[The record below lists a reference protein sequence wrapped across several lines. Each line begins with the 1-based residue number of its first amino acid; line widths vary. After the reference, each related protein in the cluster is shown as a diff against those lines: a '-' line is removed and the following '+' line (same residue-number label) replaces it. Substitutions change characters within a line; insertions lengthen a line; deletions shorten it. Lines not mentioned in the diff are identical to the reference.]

1 MNNRVNQAILVF
13 AIIVILAWN
22 YMRYK
27 NNKLVEKYE
36 MDKSQIMS
44 HIQNENK
51 IDSILVMTSAAKLTS
66 DDAKIQNAYDL
77 AEAGNREELV
87 KFFETI

>member
-1 MNNRVNQAILVF
+1 MKNRVNQVILVL
-13 AIIVILAWN
+13 AIIVIVAWN

-77 AEAGNREELV
+77 AEAGNREELI
-87 KFFETI
+87 KFFESI

>member
-1 MNNRVNQAILVF
+1 MKNSVNQVILVI
-13 AIIVILAWN
+13 AIIVIVAWN

-27 NNKLVEKYE
+27 NNKRVEKYE

-44 HIQNENK
+44 HIKNEDK

-66 DDAKIQNAYDL
+66 DDAKIQNAYEL
-77 AEAGNREELV
+77 AEAGKRKELIN
-87 KFFETI
+87 FFESI

>member
-1 MNNRVNQAILVF
+1 MNDRVNKVILVL
-13 AIIVILAWN
+13 AIIAIIAWN

-27 NNKLVEKYE
+27 NNKVVEKYE

-44 HIQNENK
+44 HIKNENN

-66 DDAKIQNAYDL
+66 DDAKIQNAYEL
-77 AEAGNREELV
+77 AEAGKREELMS
-87 KFFETI
+87 FFESL